1 MPSLEGKGASSA
13 DIILDLMSRRF
24 KVIRTSSLPTNE
36 KCAFFFFT
44 FDLNN
49 VTLNVLICPSLY
61 LQTGINDT
69 DLGLR

>member
-13 DIILDLMSRRF
+13 DIILELKSRRF
-24 KVIRTSSLPTNE
+24 QGIPNSSLPTNE
-36 KCAFFFFT
+36 KCEFFFT

-49 VTLNVLICPSLY
+49 VSLNFQIWPSFY

-69 DLGLR
+69 YLGRR